1 MKNSLFKLYALLL
14 SACLL
19 FAVGCKSDDDPQ
31 TPDDPKKEIIT
42 RIVTGVVLDS
52 EYEVEDGGQITL
64 TGKGF
69 ASGDYILL
77 RTGSDIRC
85 TTVAVD
91 DKSLSFAVPEQ
102 VASGTSYRFV
112 LRRGNK
118 AQIFGS
124 AVIKL
129 KVSGSLTDVPDKEGM
144 NVKGLVFCGLEPVAG
159 ALVSDGVQI
168 VETDSDGHYW
178 MNSGKR
184 HGSVFI
190 ITPSGYEVATK
201 EAMPQF
207 WHKLTKGQSE
217 VEQHDFELFECDNDN
232 HIMLVATDMHLA
244 NRSTNDLQQFTTGW
258 MSEVTSLYNDSAT
271 PVYCLNLGDWA
282 WDLYWYQ
289 NNYSLTEAK
298 DAVKD
303 LDFQFWSTMGN
314 HDNDAAY
321 QGDWEPEQA
330 FRDEIGPVFYSMN
343 IGKVHYIMLDDTVYK
358 NTGTPSDPTV
368 AGDRSYDKYFTADNI
383 NFVKEDLKYVDPST
397 PIFVG
402 FHCPIKSMSYNA
414 SNGWYSSD
422 AIGQSYQK
430 QLLECFAGYQNVTL
444 LSGHSHVN
452 RNVPIEGYASKMIE
466 HNVAAVCGTWWWTYK
481 YAKNNVCTD
490 GSPAGYKVFTVNGD
504 QITYKYKGI
513 GVDSDRQFQ
522 TYDMNEFMKW
532 WDSNSTVA
540 AFKKKLPARAD
551 DYAGISSTSNTVY
564 INVWAWEPTWKVVVK
579 ENGKDLPVKQIRKYD
594 PLHSASYDIPRGA
607 STSLSFPSE
616 YTCHLFEVTA
626 SSASSTLDI
635 TVTDSFGETYSE
647 TMTRPKSFTTKYE

>member
-1 MKNSLFKLYALLL
+1 MKNLLLKLYALSMLV
-14 SACLL
+14 CLL
-19 FAVGCKSDDDPQ
+19 FAGSCKSDDDSSSPSPS
-31 TPDDPKKEIIT
+31 PDNPVIE
-42 RIVTGVVLDS
+42 RFVSGVVLDK
-52 EYEVEDGGQITL
+52 EYEVEKGGNITL
-64 TGKGF
+64 TGRGF
-69 ASGDYILL
+69 AAGDYLML
-77 RTGSDIRC
+77 NDNIRC

-91 DKSLSFAVPEQ
+91 NTSFSFAVPEQ
-102 VASGTSYRFV
+102 IVSETTYSFA
-112 LRRGNK
+112 LRRENK
-118 AQIFGS
+118 KQVLGT

-129 KVSGSLTDVPDKEGM
+129 KVAGSLTDVPDKEGM
-144 NVKGLVFCGLEPVAG
+144 NVKGLVFCGTEPVAG

-168 VETDSDGHYW
+168 VETDADGHYW

-207 WHKLTKGQSE
+207 WQKLTKGQSE

-244 NRSTNDLQQFTTGW
+244 NRNNDILQFTTGW
-258 MSEVTSLYNDSAT
+258 VSEVTSTYNNSAT

-289 NNYSLTEAK
+289 NKFSLTEAK
-298 DAVKD
+298 ASVKD

-368 AGDRSYDKYFTADNI
+368 AGDRGYDKYFTVDNI
-383 NFVKEDLKYVDPST
+383 NFVKEDLKHVDPST

-414 SNGWYSSD
+414 SNGWYSSN
-422 AIGQSYQK
+422 AISQTYQK
-430 QLLECFAGYQNVTL
+430 QLLECFAGYENVTL

-466 HNVAAVCGTWWWTYK
+466 QNVAAVCGTWWWTYK

-513 GVDSDRQFQ
+513 GVDIDKQFQ

-540 AFKKKLPARAD
+540 AFKKKLPARAN
-551 DYAGISSTSNTVY
+551 DYADISSTSNTVY
-564 INVWAWEPTWKVVVK
+564 INVWAWEPTWKVEVK
-579 ENGKDLPVKQIRKYD
+579 ENGKELPVKQIRKYD

-607 STSLSFPSE
+607 TTSLTFPSE

-635 TVTDSFGETYSE
+635 TVTDSFGATYSE